1 MENFGLFEIIGPRM
15 VGPSSS
21 HTAGAVRIGN
31 MARKIA
37 GGEVKK
43 AELTLYGSFAET
55 GRGHG
60 TDKALCAGI
69 LGLAPDDERLRYS
82 MLLAQE
88 AGVEVTV
95 IFSDETL
102 DHPNTARIRITAPD
116 GRETEVV
123 GASIGGGNIRINE
136 LNGMNVEFS
145 GDYPTLIVRHKDVP
159 GVINHVTLVLAKEK
173 VNIAF
178 MQVFR
183 QVRNLDAYM
192 IIETDSP
199 VSQEVCELIQ
209 SWSEDVTEV
218 RSV

>member
-123 GASIGGGNIRINE
+123 GASIGGGNIRIKE

>member
-145 GDYPTLIVRHKDVP
+145 GDYPTLIVRHRDVP

-183 QVRNLDAYM
+183 HVRNLDAYM

-199 VSQEVCELIQ
+199 VSQEVCELIRN
-209 SWSEDVTEV
+209 WSEDVTEV

>member
-145 GDYPTLIVRHKDVP
+145 GDYPTLIVRHRDVP

-199 VSQEVCELIQ
+199 VSQEVCELIRN
-209 SWSEDVTEV
+209 WSNDVTEV

>member
-145 GDYPTLIVRHKDVP
+145 GDYPTLIVRHRDVP

-209 SWSEDVTEV
+209 NWSDDVTEV

>member
-209 SWSEDVTEV
+209 SWSDDVTEV

>member
-145 GDYPTLIVRHKDVP
+145 GDYPTLIVRHRDVP

-209 SWSEDVTEV
+209 SWSDDVTEV

>member
-145 GDYPTLIVRHKDVP
+145 GDYPTLIVRHRDVP

>member
-88 AGVEVTV
+88 AGVEVAV

-145 GDYPTLIVRHKDVP
+145 GDYPTLIVRHRDVP

-199 VSQEVCELIQ
+199 VSQEVCELIR
-209 SWSEDVTEV
+209 SWSDDVTEV

>member
-145 GDYPTLIVRHKDVP
+145 GDYPTLIVRHRDVP

-199 VSQEVCELIQ
+199 VSQEVCELIRN
-209 SWSEDVTEV
+209 WSDDVTEV